1 MSTIITNIDANNLNL
16 RTVVDILG
24 ESYFIPAYQR
34 GYRWT
39 DVQVLQLL
47 DDIDNF
53 KVVSS
58 EDGNEPFYCLQP
70 IVVKRNGDCFEVIDG
85 QQRLTTI
92 TIFIHYFN
100 SVFAGRRKQKKP
112 TITYE
117 TRLTSADF
125 IDSMEIDGPD
135 ELDPSLDSLKKAL
148 PNIAI
153 KCEPFSEND
162 NIDFFHIAQA
172 FKAIHYWFLKKGDT
186 FDYESIRSKLLNHS
200 KVIWY
205 EVEDTASNN
214 SVDIFTR
221 LNIGKIPLTN
231 GELIKALFL
240 ATGNFKTNEA
250 SLRQIQIAS
259 EWDSIEKTLQD
270 DNFWFFIY
278 NPKNPLRYDN
288 RIEYLF
294 DLMKGKT
301 PDCEFYFTFNEFHN
315 DFQSIL
321 LDGKPDIDRIW
332 LSVKRLFLT
341 FEEWYKDYKLYHY
354 VGYLISCSDPSR
366 ITDCINNLL
375 TLSKNN
381 KDIFKQKL
389 KVEIKKTV
397 PDNLDELE
405 YGDKTIR
412 KVLLLFNIATVLQTQ
427 KSDMRFPFNKYK
439 NEDWD
444 IEHVNSQ
451 TDKTIE
457 DEPQRRAWIDDIL
470 DYFVGSTEEDAV
482 SRYLSEENLSVNSE
496 RRQLCQEIFQL
507 RQSRKIDDGDF
518 KVSYDKV
525 QRFFKEDQPL
535 PNKDSLANL
544 ALLDSKTN
552 RSYGNAFFPIKR
564 KRIIENDSVGIF
576 VPIATKNLFLKYYS
590 SVSDQMMAWKE
601 KDANDYLEAIKRVL
615 GLFFNTNEEE
625 L

>member
-47 DDIDNF
+47 DDIDSF

-58 EDGNEPFYCLQP
+58 EDGSEPFYCLQP
-70 IVVKRNGDCFEVIDG
+70 IVVKRNGDSFEVIDG

-125 IDSMEIDGPD
+125 IDSMEINGPD
-135 ELDPSLDSLKKAL
+135 ELDPSWDSLKKAL

-172 FKAIHYWFLKKGDT
+172 FKAIHYWFLKKGET

-240 ATGNFKTNEA
+240 ATGNFNTNEA

-259 EWDSIEKTLQD
+259 EWDSIEKSLQD
-270 DNFWFFIY
+270 DDFWFFIY
-278 NPKNPLRYDN
+278 NPKNPLSYDN

-301 PDCEFYFTFNEFHN
+301 SDCEFYFTFNEFHN
-315 DFQSIL
+315 DFQNIL

-381 KDIFKQKL
+381 KDVFKQKL
-389 KVEIKKTV
+389 KVEIKKTI

-470 DYFVGSTEEDAV
+470 DYFVGSVEEDAV
-482 SRYLSEENLSVNSE
+482 NSYVSEENLSANPA
-496 RRQLCQEIFQL
+496 RRQLCQEILQL

-518 KVSYDKV
+518 KAAYDKV
-525 QRFFKEDQPL
+525 QRIFREDQPL

-564 KRIIENDSVGIF
+564 KRIIENDSMGIF

-601 KDANDYLEAIKRVL
+601 KDANDYLDAIKRVL
-615 GLFFNTNEEE
+615 GAFFNTNEEE

>member
-1 MSTIITNIDANNLNL
+1 MNSIDANNLNL

-58 EDGNEPFYCLQP
+58 EDGSEPFYCLQP
-70 IVVKRNGDCFEVIDG
+70 IVVKRNGDSFEVIDG

-135 ELDPSLDSLKKAL
+135 ELDPSWGTLKMAL
-148 PNIAI
+148 PHIALN
-153 KCEPFSEND
+153 CEPFSEND

-172 FKAIHYWFLKKGDT
+172 FKAIHYWFLKKGET

-240 ATGNFKTNEA
+240 ATGNFNTNEV

-259 EWDSIEKTLQD
+259 EWDSIEKALQD
-270 DNFWFFIY
+270 DDFWFFIY

-294 DLMKGKT
+294 DLMKGRT

-315 DFQSIL
+315 DFQNIL

-354 VGYLISCSDPSR
+354 VGYLISCSDPTR

-375 TLSKNN
+375 TLSKND
-381 KDIFKQKL
+381 KDVFKQKL
-389 KVEIKKTV
+389 KDEIRKTI
-397 PDNLDELE
+397 PGNLDELE

-470 DYFVGSTEEDAV
+470 DYFVGSIEEDAV
-482 SRYLSEENLSVNSE
+482 DSYVSEENQSANPA
-496 RRQLCQEIFQL
+496 RRLLCQEINQL

-518 KVSYDKV
+518 KEAYDKV

-564 KRIIENDSVGIF
+564 KRIIENDSMGIF

-615 GLFFNTNEEE
+615 GTFFNTNVEE